1 MAIDLVSV
9 RNRAGG
15 VIAIPPARL
24 SRSPAMVDSV
34 TLSEKYQISIPK
46 AVREAYGFQ
55 PGQKF
60 AFVPNGHGGLSFVR
74 VPAIDEM
81 IGSMEGAN
89 PDGYRDR
96 NDRY

>member
-1 MAIDLVSV
+1 MG
-9 RNRAGG
+9 NT
-15 VIAIPPARL
+15 
-24 SRSPAMVDSV
+24 V

-46 AVREAYGFQ
+46 AVREAYGFK

-74 VPAIDEM
+74 VPTRDEM
-81 IGSMEGAN
+81 FGIMKGAN
-89 PDGYRDR
+89 PEGYRDR